1 MPSKITRIPTVLAAT
16 NGQAGQ
22 AEGRNHPPRAVCQ
35 TLGGTAPR
43 ACSVR
48 RLPRQ
53 REPGRHDEA
62 GPLSTSRGCFSF
74 SYVDL
79 ERTRTTRRSRAKYIR
94 VRPPDRPRKLTPV
107 LPSLGMRAFPDPLP
121 PAVVD
126 ELVERSSLP
135 HRLRHRVERRTE
147 RALELFLRP
156 LSYDVVS
163 AMA

>member
-1 MPSKITRIPTVLAAT
+1 MQRATSAPTKGTWKARRGRPPLHLSGVLFLLLRGFGE
-16 NGQAGQ
+16 NKDNE
-22 AEGRNHPPRAVCQ
+22 AE
-35 TLGGTAPR
+35 
-43 ACSVR
+43 S
-48 RLPRQ
+48 
-53 REPGRHDEA
+53 D
-62 GPLSTSRGCFSF
+62 
-74 SYVDL
+74 
-79 ERTRTTRRSRAKYIR
+79 KYIR

-147 RALELFLRP
+147 RALELFLRS

-163 AMA
+163 AVA